1 MDGEGEQEEKM
12 EKKKRCVML
21 PDGTAVPSLGQGTW
35 FLGDRKD
42 RRKEE
47 LDSLKA
53 GISAGMTL
61 LDTAEM
67 YGDGKAEELLGEAIK
82 DFDRSGLFLV
92 SKVYPHNAGR
102 KNIFKSC
109 IRTLER
115 LNTDYLDLYLLH
127 WRGDIPLSETVE
139 CMEQLKKE
147 GKIKRWGV
155 SNFDTADMKELWSI
169 PGGNNCQINQVLY
182 HVASRGIEYDLIPW
196 LEEYKVPV
204 MAYCPLAQAGDLKR
218 GLYENPVLIRIA
230 DAHQCTVS
238 NTLLAFVI
246 RSKNVVAI
254 PRTGNKEHALD
265 NAKAW
270 EVELTKDE
278 LIEINQAFPAPVRKA
293 YLDIV

>member
-1 MDGEGEQEEKM
+1 M
-12 EKKKRCVML
+12 EKSKQCVML

-35 FLGDRKD
+35 FLGERKN

-67 YGDGKAEELLGEAIK
+67 YGDGKAEEILGEAIQ
-82 DFDRSGLFLV
+82 DFDRSSLFLV

-109 IRTLER
+109 IQTLER

-127 WRGDIPLSETVE
+127 WRGSIPLSETVE

-147 GKIKRWGV
+147 GKIRRWGV
-155 SNFDTADMKELWSI
+155 SNFDTADMKELWNV

-196 LEEYKVPV
+196 MEEHKVPV

-238 NTLLAFVI
+238 NILLAFVI
-246 RSKNVVAI
+246 RSKHVVAI
-254 PRTGNKEHALD
+254 PRTGNKDHALD

-278 LIEINQAFPAPVRKA
+278 LIEIDQAFPAPVRKT

>member
-1 MDGEGEQEEKM
+1 M
-12 EKKKRCVML
+12 ENSKQCVML

-35 FLGDRKD
+35 FLGEQKKKRS
-42 RRKEE
+42 EE
-47 LDSLKA
+47 LESLKA

-67 YGDGKAEELLGEAIK
+67 YGNGKAEELLGEAIQS
-82 DFDRSGLFLV
+82 FNRGSLFLV

-109 IRTLER
+109 MKTLER
-115 LNTDYLDLYLLH
+115 LDTNYLDLYLLH
-127 WRGDIPLSETVE
+127 WRGGIPLRETVE

-147 GKIKRWGV
+147 GKIRRWGV
-155 SNFDTADMKELWSI
+155 SNFDTDDMKELWSV

-196 LEEYKVPV
+196 MEKHGVPV
-204 MAYCPLAQAGDLKR
+204 MAYCPLAQAGDLKQ

-238 NTLLAFVI
+238 NILLAFVL
-246 RSKNVVAI
+246 RSKKVIAI
-254 PRTGNKEHALD
+254 PRTGNKDHALD
-265 NAKAW
+265 NAKTWGIQLTEA
-270 EVELTKDE
+270 ELS
-278 LIEINQAFPAPVRKA
+278 EINQAFPAPLRKM

>member
-1 MDGEGEQEEKM
+1 M
-12 EKKKRCVML
+12 ENRKQCVML

-35 FLGDRKD
+35 FLGERKNRRKD
-42 RRKEE
+42 E

-67 YGDGKAEELLGEAIK
+67 YGDGKAEELLGEAIQ
-82 DFDRSGLFLV
+82 DFDRSSLFLV

-102 KNIFKSC
+102 RNIFKSC
-109 IRTLER
+109 INTLER

-127 WRGDIPLSETVE
+127 WRGSVPLSETVE

-147 GKIKRWGV
+147 GKIRRWGV
-155 SNFDTADMKELWSI
+155 SNFDTADMKELWNI

-196 LEEYKVPV
+196 LEEHKVPV

-218 GLYENPVLIRIA
+218 GLYESPALIRIA

-238 NTLLAFVI
+238 NILLAFVI

-270 EVELTKDE
+270 EVELTEDE
-278 LIEINQAFPAPVRKA
+278 LIEINRAFPAPVRKM

>member
-1 MDGEGEQEEKM
+1 M
-12 EKKKRCVML
+12 ENSKQCIML

-35 FLGDRKD
+35 FLGERKD
-42 RRKEE
+42 RREEE

-82 DFDRSGLFLV
+82 DFDRSSLFLV

-109 IRTLER
+109 LKTLER

-127 WRGDIPLSETVE
+127 WRGSIPLSETVE

-147 GKIKRWGV
+147 GKIRRWGV
-155 SNFDTADMKELWSI
+155 SNFDTSDMKELWSVK
-169 PGGNNCQINQVLY
+169 GGSNCQINQVLY

-196 LEEYKVPV
+196 MKEHKVPL
-204 MAYCPLAQAGDLKR
+204 MAYCPLAQAGDLKQ

-230 DAHQCTVS
+230 DAHRCTVS
-238 NTLLAFVI
+238 SILLAFVI
-246 RSKNVVAI
+246 RSGNVVAI
-254 PRTGNKEHALD
+254 PRTGNKHHALD

-270 EVELTKDE
+270 KVVLTEDE
-278 LIEINQAFPAPVRKA
+278 LKEINQAFPAPVRKM

>member
-1 MDGEGEQEEKM
+1 M
-12 EKKKRCVML
+12 ENRKHCVML

-35 FLGDRKD
+35 FLGERKD
-42 RRKEE
+42 KRREE

-82 DFDRSGLFLV
+82 DFDRSSLFLV

-115 LNTDYLDLYLLH
+115 LKTDYLDLYLLH
-127 WRGDIPLSETVE
+127 WRGSIPLSETVE

-147 GKIKRWGV
+147 GKIRRWGV
-155 SNFDTADMKELWSI
+155 SNFDTANMEELWGV

-196 LEEYKVPV
+196 MEEHKVPV

-238 NTLLAFVI
+238 NILLAFVI
-246 RSKNVVAI
+246 RNKNAVAI
-254 PRTGNKEHALD
+254 PRTGNKDHALD

-270 EVELTKDE
+270 EVELTGKE
-278 LIEINQAFPAPVRKA
+278 LMEINQVFPAPVRKT

>member
-1 MDGEGEQEEKM
+1 M
-12 EKKKRCVML
+12 EKSKQCVML
-21 PDGTAVPSLGQGTW
+21 PDGTPIPSLGQGTW
-35 FLGDRKD
+35 FLGEQKN

-47 LDSLKA
+47 LESLKA

-82 DFDRSGLFLV
+82 DFDRSSLFVV

-109 IRTLER
+109 IKTLER

-127 WRGDIPLSETVE
+127 WRGSIPLSETVE

-147 GKIKRWGV
+147 GKIRRFGV
-155 SNFDTADMKELWSI
+155 SNFDTADMKELWNV

-182 HVASRGIEYDLIPW
+182 HVASRGIEFDLIPW
-196 LEEYKVPV
+196 LEEHKVPV
-204 MAYCPLAQAGDLKR
+204 MAYCPLAQAGDLKQ

-238 NTLLAFVI
+238 NILLAFVI
-246 RSKNVVAI
+246 RSGNVVAI
-254 PRTGNKEHALD
+254 PRTANKHHALD

-270 EVELTKDE
+270 EVELTEDE
-278 LIEINQAFPAPVRKA
+278 LHEIDQAFPAPVRKM

>member
-1 MDGEGEQEEKM
+1 M
-12 EKKKRCVML
+12 ENKSQCVIL

-35 FLGDRKD
+35 FLGEQKY

-47 LDSLKA
+47 LDSLRA

-67 YGDGKAEELLGEAIK
+67 YGDGRAEELLSEAIQG
-82 DFDRSGLFLV
+82 FDRSSLFLV
-92 SKVYPHNAGR
+92 SKVYPHNAGK

-109 IRTLER
+109 DKTLER

-127 WRGDIPLSETVE
+127 WRGSIPLSETVE

-147 GKIKRWGV
+147 GKIRRWGV
-155 SNFDTADMKELWSI
+155 SNFDTSDMKELWSVK
-169 PGGNNCQINQVLY
+169 GGSNCQINQVLY

-196 LEEYKVPV
+196 MEDHKVPV
-204 MAYCPLAQAGDLKR
+204 MAYCPLAQAGDLKQ

-230 DAHQCTVS
+230 DAHHCTVS
-238 NTLLAFVI
+238 NVLLAFVI
-246 RSKNVVAI
+246 RNNNVVAI
-254 PRTGNKEHALD
+254 PRTGNKDHALD

-270 EVELTKDE
+270 EVVLTEDE
-278 LIEINQAFPAPVRKA
+278 LMEITQAFPGPVRKTF
-293 YLDIV
+293 LDIV

>member
-1 MDGEGEQEEKM
+1 M
-12 EKKKRCVML
+12 ENKSQCVLL

-35 FLGDRKD
+35 FLGEQKN

-67 YGDGKAEELLGEAIK
+67 YGDGRAEELLSEAIQGIN
-82 DFDRSGLFLV
+82 RSSLFLV

-109 IRTLER
+109 DKTLER

-127 WRGDIPLSETVE
+127 WRGSIPLSETVE

-147 GKIKRWGV
+147 GKIRRWGV
-155 SNFDTADMKELWSI
+155 SNFDTADMKELWSVK
-169 PGGNNCQINQVLY
+169 GGSNCHINQVLY

-196 LEEYKVPV
+196 MEEHKVPV
-204 MAYCPLAQAGDLKR
+204 MAYCPLAQAGDLKQ
-218 GLYENPVLIRIA
+218 GLYENPVLVRVA
-230 DAHQCTVS
+230 DAHHCTVS
-238 NTLLAFVI
+238 NVLLAFVI
-246 RSKNVVAI
+246 RNNNVVAI
-254 PRTGNKEHALD
+254 PRTGNKDHALD

-270 EVELTKDE
+270 EVVLTADE
-278 LIEINQAFPAPVRKA
+278 LMEINQAFPAPVRKTF
-293 YLDIV
+293 LDIV

>member
-1 MDGEGEQEEKM
+1 M
-12 EKKKRCVML
+12 EKSKQCVKL
-21 PDGTAVPSLGQGTW
+21 PDGTPIPSLGQGTW
-35 FLGDRKD
+35 FLGEQKN

-47 LDSLKA
+47 LESLKA

-82 DFDRSGLFLV
+82 DFDRSSLFVV

-109 IRTLER
+109 IKTLER

-127 WRGDIPLSETVE
+127 WRGSIPLSETVE

-147 GKIKRWGV
+147 GKIRRWGV
-155 SNFDTADMKELWSI
+155 SNFDIADMKELWSV

-196 LEEYKVPV
+196 MEEHKVPV
-204 MAYCPLAQAGDLKR
+204 LAYCPLAQAGDLKQ

-238 NTLLAFVI
+238 NILLAFVI

-254 PRTGNKEHALD
+254 PRTGNKDHALD

-270 EVELTKDE
+270 EVELTEDE
-278 LIEINQAFPAPVRKA
+278 LHEIDQAFPAPVRKM

>member
-1 MDGEGEQEEKM
+1 LENSKQ
-12 EKKKRCVML
+12 CVML

-35 FLGDRKD
+35 FLGEQKKKRS
-42 RRKEE
+42 EE
-47 LDSLKA
+47 LESLKA

-67 YGDGKAEELLGEAIK
+67 YGNGKAEELLGEAIQS
-82 DFDRSGLFLV
+82 FNRGSLFLV

-109 IRTLER
+109 MKTLER
-115 LNTDYLDLYLLH
+115 LDTNYLDLYLLH
-127 WRGDIPLSETVE
+127 WRGGIPLRETVE

-147 GKIKRWGV
+147 GKIRRWGV
-155 SNFDTADMKELWSI
+155 SNFDTDDMKELWSV

-196 LEEYKVPV
+196 MEKHGVPV
-204 MAYCPLAQAGDLKR
+204 MAYCPLAQAGDLKQ

-238 NTLLAFVI
+238 NILLAFVL
-246 RSKNVVAI
+246 RSKKVIAI
-254 PRTGNKEHALD
+254 PRTGNKDHALD
-265 NAKAW
+265 NAKTWGIQLTEA
-270 EVELTKDE
+270 ELS
-278 LIEINQAFPAPVRKA
+278 EINQAFPAPLRKM

>member
-1 MDGEGEQEEKM
+1 M
-12 EKKKRCVML
+12 EKSKQCVML

-35 FLGDRKD
+35 FLGERKK

-53 GISAGMTL
+53 GISAGMML

-67 YGDGKAEELLGEAIK
+67 YGDGKAEELLGEAIQ
-82 DFDRSGLFLV
+82 DFDRSSLFLV

-102 KNIFKSC
+102 RNIFKSC
-109 IRTLER
+109 IKTLER

-127 WRGDIPLSETVE
+127 WRGSIPLSETVE

-147 GKIKRWGV
+147 GKIRRCGV
-155 SNFDTADMKELWSI
+155 SNFDTADMKELWNV

-196 LEEYKVPV
+196 MEEHKVPV

-218 GLYENPVLIRIA
+218 GLYENPALIRIA
-230 DAHQCTVS
+230 DAHQCSVS
-238 NTLLAFVI
+238 NILLAFVI

-254 PRTGNKEHALD
+254 PRTGNKDHALD

-278 LIEINQAFPAPVRKA
+278 LIEIDQAFPAPVRKT